1 MRTRLVITAVI
12 AIGLIAPGGVRGD
25 AFRPADGVA
34 ASARTAQLA
43 QAPQSSPP
51 PTGQPAPPPT
61 GQSAPD
67 NPSPPPAPPAASPSS
82 SPPGTP
88 AVVLDDQEVSTIL
101 GKSVRSNA
109 DEDMGRIVDIIVSRD
124 GQVRAAI
131 IDFGGFLGIGTRKI
145 AVDWFAFCVADVQ
158 TGFGPF
164 ISVYLTAQGWTQVDI
179 GLVLTARGLVALALQ
194 MPGGAIVDA
203 ARSERAVAAL
213 AMILISASALIIA
226 LWPIFPA
233 VLGAQFLQAAGSS
246 VVSPALAAISLGLV
260 GHTAS
265 GERFGRNARFASI
278 GNGLAA
284 AGMGAVG
291 YFWSNQAVFLVTAA
305 LIIPTLIALA
315 QIRTEEIDPVRAHG
329 GLVQGRNETAAIATL
344 LTSRPLLTFAACVT
358 VFQLANAAMLPLMAS
373 IITMRASAW
382 ATTLVAACIV
392 VPQLVVAAF
401 SPSVR
406 RWAQRWGRRPFL
418 LIGFA
423 ALSIRG
429 LLFIVVTDPRMLV
442 AVQLLDGICAAVFG
456 VLVPLTIADITRG
469 TGRFNLAQG
478 IVGSGIGIGAS
489 LSTTLAG
496 WMSDRLGSSVA
507 FLGLACIGA
516 AGLVLTALLMPETM
530 ERKAGAAA
538 KRAFSTLD

>member
-1 MRTRLVITAVI
+1 M
-12 AIGLIAPGGVRGD
+12 
-25 AFRPADGVA
+25 
-34 ASARTAQLA
+34 
-43 QAPQSSPP
+43 
-51 PTGQPAPPPT
+51 
-61 GQSAPD
+61 
-67 NPSPPPAPPAASPSS
+67 
-82 SPPGTP
+82 
-88 AVVLDDQEVSTIL
+88 
-101 GKSVRSNA
+101 
-109 DEDMGRIVDIIVSRD
+109 
-124 GQVRAAI
+124 
-131 IDFGGFLGIGTRKI
+131 
-145 AVDWFAFCVADVQ
+145 Q

-164 ISVYLTAQGWTQVDI
+164 ISVYLTAHGWTQVDI
-179 GLVLTARGLVALALQ
+179 GLVLTARGLAALALQ

-203 ARSERAVAAL
+203 ARSERGVAAL
-213 AMILISASALIIA
+213 AMIAISASALVIA
-226 LWPIFPA
+226 LWPIFPSI
-233 VLGAQFLQAAGSS
+233 LGAQILHAAGSS
-246 VVSPALAAISLGLV
+246 VVNPAIAAISLGLV
-260 GHTAS
+260 GHAASGEPS

-305 LIIPTLIALA
+305 FIIPTLIALA
-315 QIRTEEIDPVRAHG
+315 QIRSEEIDPVRAHG
-329 GLVQGRNETAAIATL
+329 GLAQGQNETAAIATL

-392 VPQLVVAAF
+392 VPQLVVAVF
-401 SPSVR
+401 SPSVG
-406 RWAQRWGRRPFL
+406 RWAQRWGRRPIL

-429 LLFIVVTDPRMLV
+429 LLFMVVVDPRMLL

-507 FLGLACIGA
+507 FLGLACIGG
-516 AGLVLTALLMPETM
+516 AGLVLAFLLMPETM
-530 ERKAGAAA
+530 EKRNGYVYRKP
-538 KRAFSTLD
+538 RPF